1 METKTNKKK
10 KKSISEIV
18 RIAEGVSV
26 RLEGNEVIVKGK
38 KSEVKRD
45 FRYKQIELKLEG
57 SQLMINSRRNTKREK
72 TIIGSLKAHIKNMMS
87 GANEPHKY
95 ILKICSG
102 HFPMNVSVAKNEFIV
117 KNLLGEKVPRVLR
130 LKEGANVRIEGDI
143 VTIEAADKEIA
154 GQVAADIE
162 KLTRRGNYDTRVFQD
177 GIYIINKDGKDVK

>member
-1 METKTNKKK
+1 
-10 KKSISEIV
+10 
-18 RIAEGVSV
+18 
-26 RLEGNEVIVKGK
+26 
-38 KSEVKRD
+38 
-45 FRYKQIELKLEG
+45 
-57 SQLMINSRRNTKREK
+57 
-72 TIIGSLKAHIKNMMS
+72 MMS

-95 ILKICSG
+95 IMKICSG

-154 GQVAADIE
+154 GQVAADIK